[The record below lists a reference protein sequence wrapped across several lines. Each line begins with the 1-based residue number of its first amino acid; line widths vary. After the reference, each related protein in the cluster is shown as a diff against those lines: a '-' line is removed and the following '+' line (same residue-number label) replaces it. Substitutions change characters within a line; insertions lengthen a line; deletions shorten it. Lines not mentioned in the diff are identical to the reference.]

1 MLFSL
6 NENSESV
13 SGFVAE
19 QNLTNLLN
27 LIYAFHTVYYIIV
40 NNGVTGEQ
48 IKAVHKKVFLPR
60 QMCFNPGWMGGP
72 ESI

>member
-48 IKAVHKKVFLPR
+48 IKVVHK
-60 QMCFNPGWMGGP
+60 
-72 ESI
+72 